1 MKWAKFKGNEITY
14 LVRWIVGIF
23 FLLPISTIYF
33 LLFLIDTPIH
43 FARNARFVGAT
54 GFLSARMIMKN
65 LTIKYTTKQSVIH
78 AKRRRDLRIANR
90 KS

>member
-43 FARNARFVGAT
+43 FCRKQMRV
-54 GFLSARMIMKN
+54 FLYLSLDSIENKFPF
-65 LTIKYTTKQSVIH
+65 KKD
-78 AKRRRDLRIANR
+78 K
-90 KS
+90 

>member
-43 FARNARFVGAT
+43 FARKHVRQ
-54 GFLSARMIMKN
+54 FLFSLIDYIENK
-65 LTIKYTTKQSVIH
+65 LPFKKD
-78 AKRRRDLRIANR
+78 K
-90 KS
+90 